1 MVCMEQLQFNNRH
14 TASIS
19 SKTSLNLIELLKW
32 SMELL
37 RTSLKDKALS
47 QMSTRDS
54 EVRPQ
59 KSTEKLYPILHQK
72 KETANAVSL

>member
-37 RTSLKDKALS
+37 SASLKDKALS
-47 QMSTRDS
+47 QMSARDS
-54 EVRPQ
+54 ED
-59 KSTEKLYPILHQK
+59 
-72 KETANAVSL
+72 